1 VNRRLA
7 FLRRRP
13 AALIASAEAQLA
25 FLEREYGFEREEGR
39 VGDPQHDARHPS
51 LAHRDALLFYR
62 RGDEVLKLTRHAT
75 PFLAEAIFLEWFP
88 AVMPKARYLYTG
100 MIERGTR
107 EVYDRELAHMVES
120 LKPDL
125 KTAFRLWRESVGG

>member
-1 VNRRLA
+1 
-7 FLRRRP
+7 
-13 AALIASAEAQLA
+13 
-25 FLEREYGFEREEGR
+25 
-39 VGDPQHDARHPS
+39 
-51 LAHRDALLFYR
+51 
-62 RGDEVLKLTRHAT
+62 
-75 PFLAEAIFLEWFP
+75 
-88 AVMPKARYLYTG
+88 MPKARYLYTG